1 MKLSIQFTGSPS
13 ATVLS
18 IPDDEMRSVIRQ
30 ALADPDFR
38 KMLDDELAK
47 VMKKAK
53 QDTCYVVYDRGIQ
66 FLEPQNGPVVTF
78 NREDAEKVLKF
89 LNDYF
94 EGESDKKGHNYK
106 FEIIPIPDD
115 KTIEDFVRELV
126 DWAFEFDE
134 WSEYGRD
141 YWHIFDSGNP
151 SPDKLNPDGS
161 IRSLY
166 HLVH

>member
-1 MKLSIQFTGSPS
+1 MMPLSFSGTDKKLIGGTEEGIQ
-13 ATVLS
+13 
-18 IPDDEMRSVIRQ
+18 RQ
-30 ALADPDFR
+30 LPQPTNNI
-38 KMLDDELAK
+38 
-47 VMKKAK
+47 MKKAK

-66 FLEPQNGPVVTF
+66 FLEPQNGPVVTL

-89 LNDYF
+89 LNGYF
-94 EGESDKKGHNYK
+94 EGESDGNGHNYK
-106 FEIIPIPDD
+106 YEIIPVPDN
-115 KTIEDFVRELV
+115 KALEDFIRELM

-141 YWHIFDSGNP
+141 YWHIFDSDNP

-166 HLVH
+166 HLEH